1 MLHSRST
8 SYIHHANLSAL
19 ILLQAEKI
27 KKKRSSVLG
36 TLHVAHSSSLDQV
49 DHKILEAKWVSKW
62 SLYVCLCL
70 CNICNKSVCI
80 SKRNALSEVTACL
93 RERLLR
99 WQQIERL
106 CGFPIFRNPGLANLT
121 AQLYSESITLG
132 LPRAHQPSWSCHSSV
147 HGSIED
153 LLEEPSSPILP
164 QMPGIPKEQSDLNYL
179 LWSPLM

>member
-1 MLHSRST
+1 M
-8 SYIHHANLSAL
+8 
-19 ILLQAEKI
+19 
-27 KKKRSSVLG
+27 
-36 TLHVAHSSSLDQV
+36 
-49 DHKILEAKWVSKW
+49 
-62 SLYVCLCL
+62 CL
-70 CNICNKSVCI
+70 CNICNTSVCI

-164 QMPGIPKEQSDLNYL
+164 QMPGIPKEQSDLNYFL
-179 LWSPLM
+179 FFPTNVDPTTCEMYITMSSAYKDIFVLYHELFTVNCTLNY